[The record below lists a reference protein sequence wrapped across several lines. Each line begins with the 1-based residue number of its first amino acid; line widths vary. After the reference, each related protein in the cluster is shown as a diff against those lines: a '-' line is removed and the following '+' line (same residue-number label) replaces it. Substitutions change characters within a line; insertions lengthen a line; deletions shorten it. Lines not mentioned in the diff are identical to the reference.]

1 MNDNF
6 NLVDTTN
13 IQCILSSHDS
23 INLEKAKYLI
33 FTEVTKTVHSSKVSE
48 NNAGHILEWCTKP
61 ELLRPIIFLTCLL
74 WFHIMSKWNAPRHT
88 HTMPFYTHF
97 IRHICCAS
105 LSNVKCRFISEMTHK
120 FENNFTLTFYTLKH
134 VTHSDKSIESP
145 RRARIHKVAQ
155 VKIKV
160 LVLRLDLSFSI
171 HNTWIWGKE
180 KSSWNKLSPVCFKNI
195 LPDCTQTSWNL
206 TNHRV

>member
-1 MNDNF
+1 MHQTW
-6 NLVDTTN
+6 V
-13 IQCILSSHDS
+13 ISSH
-23 INLEKAKYLI
+23 YLSEMI
-33 FTEVTKTVHSSKVSE
+33 VMIPYNDIMKCYKTYSY
-48 NNAGHILEWCTKP
+48 NA
-61 ELLRPIIFLTCLL
+61 
-74 WFHIMSKWNAPRHT
+74 
-88 HTMPFYTHF
+88 FYTHF

-195 LPDCTQTSWNL
+195 FPDCTQTSDKSQSIAYKTLSKWQSL
-206 TNHRV
+206 QTVKESICKQLPGIGGKV